1 MFFVIDRKVQSPTF
15 YNSFTISK
23 SQFLYQSYLFL
34 ARICFPKTESIPSI
48 IRRRY
53 GDKVLREVRQFEKSD
68 YKLGKVQLDF
78 LCKCMDSDVLPK
90 FLNFNLANK
99 KLYNSLTSKNCQR
112 NLLITEIN
120 LSKEVMP
127 QGLKKGILSSP
138 Q

>member
-23 SQFLYQSYLFL
+23 SQFLYQSCLFL

-68 YKLGKVQLDF
+68 YKLRKVQLDF

-90 FLNFNLANK
+90 FLNFHLANK
-99 KLYNSLTSKNCQR
+99 KLQDSLTSKNCQH

>member
-1 MFFVIDRKVQSPTF
+1 MFI
-15 YNSFTISK
+15 
-23 SQFLYQSYLFL
+23 FL
-34 ARICFPKTESIPSI
+34 ARIHFPQTESIPSI
-48 IRRRY
+48 IWRRY
-53 GDKVLREVRQFEKSD
+53 GNKMFREVCQFEKLD
-68 YKLGKVQLDF
+68 YKLRKVQLDLDF

-127 QGLKKGILSSP
+127 
-138 Q
+138 